1 MKIKIDLEH
10 CYGIKK
16 LNAEFNF
23 DAENNI
29 QLIYAGNGV
38 MKSSLAKTFK
48 SFSLN
53 QNPVDNFFPQRVS
66 DCSIKDEADNDI
78 DRDSIL
84 VIDPPTQKKS
94 SDKESLLLVN
104 QALKDEYE
112 ALLKKF
118 KDQKDDFE
126 KEVKKNTKFKGDLN
140 QELSLALNIDVT
152 DEIAFYE
159 RLKKI
164 VEEQTYFG
172 FDKISYTDIFNSD
185 VEKFLNTDGV
195 KEQIDEYVRKFED
208 LVTKS
213 NYFKIE
219 FNHINASQV
228 SDSLKGNNFFK
239 AANEIVLDKR
249 GEKQTI
255 TTIEDL
261 ENIIQEE
268 KQAILDNPD
277 LQARFSK
284 IDDSLEKNASLRK
297 FRAFINENR
306 WIVGELSNLPA
317 LKSKLWTDFLKKSL
331 PKLQLIVDVGVP
343 TKKRISEIIEQ
354 AKKESTEWKAVV
366 DTFNRRFSLPYTLS
380 VVNQHKVMLNSE
392 APTLQF
398 TYIDGEETN
407 IVTETVLEQNIS
419 TGEKKAWYLLNILFE
434 IQARKHLDSDC
445 LLVIDDIADSF
456 DYKNK
461 YAIIEY
467 LSEISLYPKFK
478 LIVLTHNFDFFRTVR
493 SRLDIHRQFC
503 FMPIKTST
511 EVKLCKAAYFED
523 PLKHWKS
530 NCSTNLKSFLS
541 MIAMVRNLIGYSYG
555 EASDGFKKLTSLL
568 HHKNDTE
575 QITANEII
583 PIFNQV
589 INPEIN
595 ILENDFNVFNK
606 IIEIADEIQAEDVEE
621 VNLENKIILS
631 FAIRLKMEL
640 FIKSKIQD
648 GLTKDL
654 GRNQARKLIN
664 DYKAEFP
671 DNEAHIKVFDRVG
684 LMTPENIHLNTFMY
698 EPLMDL
704 FDQHLKNLYADV
716 KALV

>member
-16 LNAEFNF
+16 LNSEFNF
-23 DAENNI
+23 DADNKI

-38 MKSSLAKTFK
+38 MKSSFAKTFK
-48 SFSLN
+48 SFSLG
-53 QNPVDNFFPQRVS
+53 QTPVDNFFPQRAS
-66 DCSIKDEADNDI
+66 ACSIKDEANNDI

-84 VIDPPTQKKS
+84 VIDPPTQKKQ

-112 ALLKKF
+112 SIIRNF
-118 KDQKDDFE
+118 KDHKDEFE
-126 KEVKKNTKFKGDLN
+126 KEVKKNTKFKGELN
-140 QELSLALNIDVT
+140 QEIADALNIDIT

-159 RLKKI
+159 RLKTI
-164 VEEQTYFG
+164 VEEQTYYG

-185 VEKFLNTDGV
+185 VEKFLNTAGV
-195 KEQIDEYVRKFED
+195 KDQINEYVKKFED

-219 FNHINASQV
+219 FNHINATQV

-249 GEKQTI
+249 GEKHII

-261 ENIIQEE
+261 EKVIQEE
-268 KQAILDNPD
+268 KQTILEDPE

-284 IDDSLEKNASLRK
+284 IDDSLEKNAGLRK
-297 FRAFINENR
+297 FRTFINENK
-306 WIVGELSNLPA
+306 WIVGEFSNLES
-317 LKSKLWTDFLKKSL
+317 LKAKLWTDYLKRSL
-331 PKLQLIVDVGVP
+331 AKLESIVDVGVP
-343 TKKRISEIIEQ
+343 TKKRVAEIVEQ
-354 AKKESTEWKAVV
+354 AKVEGTEWRNVV
-366 DTFNRRFSLPYTLS
+366 ETFNRRFSLPYTLS

-398 TYIDGEETN
+398 TYVDGQETN

-434 IQARKHLDSDC
+434 IQARKHLDSEC
-445 LLVIDDIADSF
+445 LLIVDDIADSF

-478 LIVLTHNFDFFRTVR
+478 LIILTHNFDFFRTV
-493 SRLDIHRQFC
+493 SRRFEIHRDNC

-511 EVKLCKAAYFED
+511 EVRLCKAAYYED
-523 PLKHWKS
+523 PLKYWKARCS
-530 NCSTNLKSFLS
+530 NNKKAFLS

-555 EASDGFKKLTSLL
+555 EGSDEFKKLTCLL
-568 HHKNDTE
+568 HHKSDTE
-575 QITANEII
+575 QITANQII

-589 INPEIN
+589 INPTIN
-595 ILENDFNVFNK
+595 SFAEDFNVYEK
-606 IIEIADEIQAEDVEE
+606 IIQTADEIQGEE
-621 VNLENKIILS
+621 EETVNLENKIILS
-631 FAIRLKMEL
+631 FAIRLKWRFSLSQILKMVSPRYL
-640 FIKSKIQD
+640 DQIKQGS
-648 GLTKDL
+648 
-654 GRNQARKLIN
+654 
-664 DYKAEFP
+664 
-671 DNEAHIKVFDRVG
+671 
-684 LMTPENIHLNTFMY
+684 
-698 EPLMDL
+698 
-704 FDQHLKNLYADV
+704 
-716 KALV
+716 